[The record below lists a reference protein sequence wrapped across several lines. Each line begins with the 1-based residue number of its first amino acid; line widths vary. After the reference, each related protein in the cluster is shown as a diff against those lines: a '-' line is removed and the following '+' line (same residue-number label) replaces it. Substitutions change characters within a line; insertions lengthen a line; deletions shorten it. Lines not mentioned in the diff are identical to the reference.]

1 MPREKKDTNMVGGIT
16 DLNSILKAVRK
27 DFGEESVMT
36 FDPTSLQKIPRIST
50 GILPLDLAVGG
61 GWPKGRIVE
70 IFGPESAG
78 KTTVALKAIAAAQA
92 TGKGYCAFV
101 DAEHAL
107 DPVYAHALGVDLK
120 SCIVSQPDNGE
131 QALDIVERLVRTG
144 GVSLVVVDSVAALVP
159 KAEIDGEMGEAHVG
173 LHARLMSQAMR
184 KLTGVVAQTETI
196 VIFINQIREKVG
208 VVYGSP
214 EVTTG
219 GRALRFYASVRVK
232 VRKKQTLKEGDVS
245 YANQTIVEV
254 VKNKTYPPFKT
265 AAFDIVFGTGPD
277 DEGAVIGFA
286 VELGIMA
293 KGGSWYT
300 YGTHRFQGIQKAKE
314 YFHTP
319 EGAAEYAKIKQ
330 AVLDAY
336 TGSRA
341 DDLNFDGTEEEE

>member
-1 MPREKKDTNMVGGIT
+1 MPKLRKDPGVARMT
-16 DLNSILKAVRK
+16 DLNDILKSVRQ

-36 FDPTSLQKIPRIST
+36 FDPSTLQSIPRIST

-70 IFGPESAG
+70 IYGPESAG

-92 TGKGYCAFV
+92 TGQGYCAFI

-107 DPVYAHALGVDLK
+107 DPVYAQALGVDLK
-120 SCIVSQPDNGE
+120 NCIVSQPDNGE

-144 GVSLVVVDSVAALVP
+144 GVSLIVVDSVAALVP

-184 KLTGVVAQTETI
+184 KLTSVVAQTDTI
-196 VIFINQIREKVG
+196 VIFLNQIREKVG

-219 GRALRFYASVRVK
+219 GRALKFYASIRVRVK
-232 VRKKQTLKEGDVS
+232 KKQTLKDGDVS
-245 YANQTIVEV
+245 YANQTVVEV

-265 AAFDIVFGTGPD
+265 AAFDIIFGQGPD
-277 DEGAVIGFA
+277 DESAVIGFA

-293 KGGSWYT
+293 KGGAWYT
-300 YGTHRFQGIQKAKE
+300 YGSQRFQGLQKTKE

-319 EGAAEYAKIKQ
+319 EGAVEYEKVKQ
-330 AVLDAY
+330 AVLAAY
-336 TGSRA
+336 TGERA
-341 DDLNFDGTEEEE
+341 GELNFVGEED

>member
-1 MPREKKDTNMVGGIT
+1 MPKVKKETNPAGGIT

-36 FDPTSLQKIPRIST
+36 FDPSTLQEIPRIST

-61 GWPKGRIVE
+61 GWPKGRIIE

-107 DPVYAHALGVDLK
+107 DPVYAKALGVDLQN
-120 SCIVSQPDNGE
+120 CIVSQPDNGE
-131 QALDIVERLVRTG
+131 QALDIVDKLVRTG
-144 GVSLVVVDSVAALVP
+144 GVSLIVVDSVAALVP

-184 KLTGVVAQTETI
+184 KLTSVVAQTETI
-196 VIFINQIREKVG
+196 IIFINQIREKVG
-208 VVYGSP
+208 VVYGNP

-232 VRKKQTLKEGDVS
+232 VKKKQTLKDGDVS
-245 YANQTIVEV
+245 YANQTVVEV

-265 AAFDIVFGTGPD
+265 ASFDIVFGAGPD
-277 DEGAVIGFA
+277 DEGAVIGYA
-286 VELGIMA
+286 IELGLMA
-293 KGGSWYT
+293 KGGAWYT
-300 YGTHRFQGIQKAKE
+300 YGAQRFQGLQKVKE

-319 EGAAEYAKIKQ
+319 EGAVEYGKIKQ

-336 TGSRA
+336 TGSRS
-341 DDLNFDGTEEEE
+341 DELNFDGAEDEE